1 MFVYN
6 TIWLHVHVPIIML
19 LMNNTR
25 HLLISFQRTISVF
38 YVADSDECTS
48 LHFCS
53 NRLLREMTIK
63 IMFPT
68 TKKKWV
74 CYLQKKKNNFFFKY
88 IDEAL
93 LQKSDVA
100 MVLSLLTIEK
110 SELCENFKQGRIY
123 VPASNQRS
131 FFLPIFSELLRFE
144 SWRWSFPR
152 NIKYHA

>member
-68 TKKKWV
+68 TKKKMS
-74 CYLQKKKNNFFFKY
+74 LLFAKKKKNNFFFKY

-110 SELCENFKQGRIY
+110 SELCENFKSTVILSSY
-123 VPASNQRS
+123 
-131 FFLPIFSELLRFE
+131 FFRTSAIWKLEMV
-144 SWRWSFPR
+144 FPK
-152 NIKYHA
+152 KYKVSCLMHE

>member
-74 CYLQKKKNNFFFKY
+74 CYLQKKKKQLFFQIYRWSIVTEKWCCY
-88 IDEAL
+88 GIIIIDHREIWTL
-93 LQKSDVA
+93 WKLQ
-100 MVLSLLTIEK
+100 I
-110 SELCENFKQGRIY
+110 NGH
-123 VPASNQRS
+123 S
-131 FFLPIFSELLRFE
+131 FFLF
-144 SWRWSFPR
+144 FP
-152 NIKYHA
+152 NFCDLKVGDGLSQEI

>member
-1 MFVYN
+1 
-6 TIWLHVHVPIIML
+6 ML

-53 NRLLREMTIK
+53 NRLHREMSIK

-68 TKKKWV
+68 
-74 CYLQKKKNNFFFKY
+74 KKKNPSCLFAKNKKTFFFKY

-93 LQKSDVA
+93 LQISDVA
-100 MVLSLLTIEK
+100 MVLSLLT
-110 SELCENFKQGRIY
+110 SSRNLNFVKT
-123 VPASNQRS
+123 SNQRS
-131 FFLPIFSELLRFE
+131 FFLLLFSELLRFE
-144 SWRWSFPR
+144 SWRCLSQQ
-152 NIKYHA
+152 I

>member
-1 MFVYN
+1 
-6 TIWLHVHVPIIML
+6 ML

-38 YVADSDECTS
+38 YVADSDGCTS

-53 NRLLREMTIK
+53 NRLHREMSIK

-68 TKKKWV
+68 E
-74 CYLQKKKNNFFFKY
+74 KKNPSCLFAKNKKTFFFKY

-93 LQKSDVA
+93 LQISDVA
-100 MVLSLLTIEK
+100 MVLSLLT
-110 SELCENFKQGRIY
+110 SSRNLNFVKT
-123 VPASNQRS
+123 SNQRS